1 MPVSKKEKKIVEN
14 KSHEMKC
21 YLDDTDFTGVC
32 YYANYLKW
40 MERARAEILTTEF
53 LSKMRRQDERGRSA
67 IHEASLN
74 FKSGARFGDRIRIT
88 TRTEFQS
95 KFRVL
100 FHHVV
105 YRVCTTG
112 ETTRL
117 EELVSGK
124 ISICLD
130 NGGGRFTL
138 PFRVRFKKKYWKMS
152 YDNHYFNK
160 ETLYF
165 LTLKFN
171 KNPPAKKVHPKKK
184 VLNRS

>member
-1 MPVSKKEKKIVEN
+1 MPVLKKEKKIVEN

-53 LSKMRRQDERGRSA
+53 LSKMRRQDERVGAA

-112 ETTRL
+112 ETSKTRWFQAKFLLASTTEVPGKLAFSFSTAFQEKIL
-117 EELVSGK
+117 ESV
-124 ISICLD
+124 
-130 NGGGRFTL
+130 
-138 PFRVRFKKKYWKMS
+138 V
-152 YDNHYFNK
+152 
-160 ETLYF
+160 
-165 LTLKFN
+165 
-171 KNPPAKKVHPKKK
+171 
-184 VLNRS
+184 

>member
-1 MPVSKKEKKIVEN
+1 
-14 KSHEMKC
+14 
-21 YLDDTDFTGVC
+21 
-32 YYANYLKW
+32 
-40 MERARAEILTTEF
+40 
-53 LSKMRRQDERGRSA
+53 MRRQDERVGAA

-124 ISICLD
+124 ISIICLD
-130 NGGGRFTL
+130 NGGAGKLVAFPSAFQEKIL
-138 PFRVRFKKKYWKMS
+138 ESV
-152 YDNHYFNK
+152 
-160 ETLYF
+160 
-165 LTLKFN
+165 
-171 KNPPAKKVHPKKK
+171 V
-184 VLNRS
+184 